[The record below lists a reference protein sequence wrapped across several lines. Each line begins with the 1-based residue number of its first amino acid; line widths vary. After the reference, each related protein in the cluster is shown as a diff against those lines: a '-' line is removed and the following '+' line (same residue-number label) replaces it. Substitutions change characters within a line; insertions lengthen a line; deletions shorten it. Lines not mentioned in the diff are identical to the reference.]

1 MKKLDPKELAE
12 FGLSEHESRIYSAL
26 VEHGPCTMAELA
38 QRALVPRTKVY
49 PNVKKLVSKGFVEC
63 LPDKPMRCRAVSPE
77 KVLRPI
83 LKEKQNQVEE
93 MNKLLDA
100 LNQLFSEKAAENME
114 RKEFWVFSDKSS
126 ALNSLKKNLLDAR
139 EEIFVVLNKWGT
151 KTLVELKE
159 ALRKCVDKKVKLQLI
174 APYTLEDLEKIQDF
188 RDLASIRLVPQELSD
203 FVMIIDSSTLF
214 LLSSTRVTQGY
225 GGFSSLLV
233 NDSRLSETV
242 RTLLNATL
250 WEQGSPIESV
260 KSLLGGS
267 ESALRAVKA
276 ANPSVYADA
285 VISAFGQWI
294 LDTYGEKNGERI
306 IRNIA
311 LNALKTIEEEEGLKL
326 STSSIE
332 DALKAITELTTFNEK
347 VEVDFDSEDPMNYLN
362 YVVYNATSASY
373 KKSQASK
380 SNILMTAWGI
390 LTEAIFELYGY
401 ETVTMQTVYDRQKQ
415 QWMAWKKVLK
425 KGAKL
430 KSLDEALEEIQKLT
444 KMLEN
449 QKQSDG

>member
-1 MKKLDPKELAE
+1 L
-12 FGLSEHESRIYSAL
+12 G
-26 VEHGPCTMAELA
+26 
-38 QRALVPRTKVY
+38 
-49 PNVKKLVSKGFVEC
+49 
-63 LPDKPMRCRAVSPE
+63 
-77 KVLRPI
+77 
-83 LKEKQNQVEE
+83 
-93 MNKLLDA
+93 
-100 LNQLFSEKAAENME
+100 
-114 RKEFWVFSDKSS
+114 FSDKSS